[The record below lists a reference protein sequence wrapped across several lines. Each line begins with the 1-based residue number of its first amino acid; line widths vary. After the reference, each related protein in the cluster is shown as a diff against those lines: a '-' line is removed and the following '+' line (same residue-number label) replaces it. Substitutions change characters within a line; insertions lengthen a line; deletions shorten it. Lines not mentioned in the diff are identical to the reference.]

1 LAGGGVRTAKK
12 MTATQIQFRRG
23 SAAQMATF
31 TGAQGEVVVDTT
43 NKRVVVHDGATA
55 GGWPMA
61 GLNVAN
67 TFTAAQTFAVAT
79 GPLVTL
85 TSQSG
90 VASPTPQSAG
100 GVINPMLQIVG
111 NNTQFVGIELDSF
124 GSEGNTIVGMTMGG
138 TAASPAATGTGAGMW
153 NLNAGGYDGTAYS
166 VSQASIN
173 MTATAAWTTSTHET
187 KVMIQATPVG
197 STTKSLV
204 ATFQA
209 GIQVG
214 SPTGG
219 DKGAGTLNAAGSVYS
234 NGTALT
240 CMGIEFLLDRRVT
253 TKKWDGFAISGKHTL
268 AHEFA
273 AMIKAGFDPT
283 DPEQYFDR
291 MTSDRALPGMP
302 SENTWR
308 PGDHS
313 LDELQMR
320 SWLALELLAGA
331 FATSHQSLCAR
342 LGALET
348 QH

>member
-1 LAGGGVRTAKK
+1 

-43 NKRVVVHDGATA
+43 NKRVVVHDGVTA

-67 TFTAAQTFAVAT
+67 TFTAAQTFAMAA

-85 TSQSG
+85 SSQSG
-90 VASPTPQSAG
+90 AASPTPQTAG
-100 GVINPMLQIVG
+100 GVINTMLQIVG
-111 NNTQFVGIELDSF
+111 NNTQFVGIEFDSF

-138 TAASPAATGTGAGMW
+138 TGASPAATGNGAGMW
-153 NLNAGGYDGTAYS
+153 NLNAGGYDGTSYS

-173 MTATAAWTTSTHET
+173 MVASATWTTSTHET

-214 SPTGG
+214 SPSGG
-219 DKGAGTLNAAGSVYS
+219 DKGAGTINVATNIFLNNAAYT
-234 NGTALT
+234 NPDYALEHYFT
-240 CMGIEFLLDRRVT
+240 GRIERFANNRGAASYRGLL
-253 TKKWDGFAISGKHTL
+253 
-268 AHEFA
+268 
-273 AMIKAGFDPT
+273 P
-283 DPEQYFDR
+283 
-291 MTSDRALPGMP
+291 
-302 SENTWR
+302 
-308 PGDHS
+308 
-313 LDELQMR
+313 LDELRAQLR
-320 SWLALELLAGA
+320 ATFRLPGITNEPAGVVERHDIALEKIEEAILYILELDQRLTAQE
-331 FATSHQSLCAR
+331 TQ
-342 LGALET
+342 LGARSS
-348 QH
+348 Q